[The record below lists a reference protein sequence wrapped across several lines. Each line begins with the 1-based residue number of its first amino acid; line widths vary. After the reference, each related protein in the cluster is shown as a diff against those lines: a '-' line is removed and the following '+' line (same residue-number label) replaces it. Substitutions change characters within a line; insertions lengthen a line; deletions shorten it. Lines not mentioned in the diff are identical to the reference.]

1 PGQPSTN
8 TVTASAVSLVN
19 TQTNSPMI
27 STTGVYQRENW
38 SINRSAS
45 DLESCASSTNSII
58 RPNVESSP
66 ILSATI
72 CIVPLSIMVPAN
84 TSSSFSVFIG
94 KDSSVI
100 LASFTCPFPVVT
112 LPSTGILAPVFTMRI
127 SPSSTSSISTS
138 SNCPSYNCL

>member
-1 PGQPSTN
+1 MTKAPGQPSTN
-8 TVTASAVSLVN
+8 TLTASAVSLVN

-72 CIVPLSIMVPAN
+72 
-84 TSSSFSVFIG
+84 
-94 KDSSVI
+94 
-100 LASFTCPFPVVT
+100 
-112 LPSTGILAPVFTMRI
+112 
-127 SPSSTSSISTS
+127 
-138 SNCPSYNCL
+138 